1 VGAIVRRIEEM
12 KQEYKETD
20 DEEVKPKIEKMENI
34 KERLSLAN
42 GGVKAKMM
50 LKMLKQ
56 ITIKEEGQTQLD

>member
-1 VGAIVRRIEEM
+1 MGAIVRRIEEM

-50 LKMLKQ
+50 LKML
-56 ITIKEEGQTQLD
+56 